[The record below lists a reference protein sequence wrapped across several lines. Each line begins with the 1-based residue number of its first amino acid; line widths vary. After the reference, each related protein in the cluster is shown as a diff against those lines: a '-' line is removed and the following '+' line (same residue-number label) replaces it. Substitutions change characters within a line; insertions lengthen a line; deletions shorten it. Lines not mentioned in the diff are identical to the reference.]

1 MRLRIKQAESTKTI
15 FTDFLPGARVID
27 IDQHVLFRMSREK
40 ARKDLDELFLLNGI
54 GLQKAFTDEKSVRS
68 FAAVESHPVAGTVG
82 PYFIEPLTVFR
93 DSSFDFFE
101 VEVLR

>member
-1 MRLRIKQAESTKTI
+1 MRHWSKHAESAKTI

-54 GLQKAFTDEKSVRS
+54 GLQKAVTDEKSVRS

-93 DSSFDFFE
+93 DPSFDFFE

>member
-1 MRLRIKQAESTKTI
+1 MRLRSKQAESAKTI
-15 FTDFLPGARVID
+15 FTDFLPGARVED

-68 FAAVESHPVAGTVG
+68 FAAVEPYPIPGTVG

>member
-1 MRLRIKQAESTKTI
+1 
-15 FTDFLPGARVID
+15 
-27 IDQHVLFRMSREK
+27 MSRKK

-54 GLQKAFTDEKSVRS
+54 GLQKAVTDEKSVRS
-68 FAAVESHPVAGTVG
+68 LAAVESHPVAGTVG

-93 DSSFDFFE
+93 DPSFDFFE